1 MRRRRSPVVS
11 TLASLL
17 PLVPAAVEVWRRFPP
32 SIGAVPL
39 LGSVLLAC
47 LVGGLGAG
55 IASAVL
61 SAFLYHLVVLQPRFS
76 IRLAERELTPLALF
90 GLAALT
96 ILLAYGWLAHLTRR
110 TERARLAAEDRNATL
125 TQNISAE
132 GRLRRELDRSV
143 AQLSAVLDSSP
154 HGFALLDT
162 NLAFRRANDVLV
174 RICGLTGPPAAGDGA
189 EALGPLAGLTHADL
203 AGVLQTGRPVVDRPG
218 EQIGADGVRRY
229 LLASAFPVRLPGGAV
244 SGVAVQVIDETQR
257 RKLAE
262 LESEAVRLR
271 DTAEL
276 VFKLEAAQ
284 RLAGFASWEVDL
296 RTGGVTW
303 SEEML
308 RLLATEQPPVE
319 VDQVRRFVHPD
330 DAAEF
335 DLDVARLA
343 DDGTPYVHELRMIRD
358 DGEIIQVRSTGES
371 VRDENGRPVVIWGT
385 VQDITGLRATERAAE
400 EASRRAEQAR
410 AALLV
415 EHQALQLF
423 QRAMLPRQIPRIQGM
438 DLATAYLPVTD
449 RVDVGGDWYDAFQL
463 TDGRLVLAVGDVTGH
478 DLRAASI
485 MGQVRS
491 AVRAYAVEDPSPG
504 TLLRRVNRLLAG
516 LTDLDL
522 VTMLFGV
529 YDLHTHTLSWSRAGH
544 PAPVHRRGA
553 EVTVLEEP
561 AGVLLGALPDV
572 PPYEEGKLR
581 LEPGDAVLWYTD
593 GLVDQRD
600 VDPQAALKQMRDL
613 IAGCAP
619 DITAAELVEL
629 VPRGLM
635 PPSGADDDICLLALR
650 RLPVGRAAPG

>member
-1 MRRRRSPVVS
+1 
-11 TLASLL
+11 
-17 PLVPAAVEVWRRFPP
+17 
-32 SIGAVPL
+32 
-39 LGSVLLAC
+39 
-47 LVGGLGAG
+47 
-55 IASAVL
+55 
-61 SAFLYHLVVLQPRFS
+61 
-76 IRLAERELTPLALF
+76 
-90 GLAALT
+90 
-96 ILLAYGWLAHLTRR
+96 
-110 TERARLAAEDRNATL
+110 
-125 TQNISAE
+125 
-132 GRLRRELDRSV
+132 
-143 AQLSAVLDSSP
+143 
-154 HGFALLDT
+154 
-162 NLAFRRANDVLV
+162 
-174 RICGLTGPPAAGDGA
+174 
-189 EALGPLAGLTHADL
+189 
-203 AGVLQTGRPVVDRPG
+203 
-218 EQIGADGVRRY
+218 
-229 LLASAFPVRLPGGAV
+229 
-244 SGVAVQVIDETQR
+244 
-257 RKLAE
+257 
-262 LESEAVRLR
+262 
-271 DTAEL
+271 
-276 VFKLEAAQ
+276 
-284 RLAGFASWEVDL
+284 
-296 RTGGVTW
+296 
-303 SEEML
+303 
-308 RLLATEQPPVE
+308 
-319 VDQVRRFVHPD
+319 
-330 DAAEF
+330 
-335 DLDVARLA
+335 
-343 DDGTPYVHELRMIRD
+343 
-358 DGEIIQVRSTGES
+358 
-371 VRDENGRPVVIWGT
+371 
-385 VQDITGLRATERAAE
+385 
-400 EASRRAEQAR
+400 
-410 AALLV
+410 
-415 EHQALQLF
+415 
-423 QRAMLPRQIPRIQGM
+423 MLPRQIPRIQGM